1 MKRLLPMILIAL
13 TLSACG
19 RKDQFKDINDEGT
32 KYSFNAS
39 AASTTLTK
47 AEEAMVVAS
56 NDFGFRIASG
66 IGDKSFIFS
75 PLSASILLGMLGEG
89 AEGET
94 AAEISRVLGF
104 GDAGRQQ
111 VNEFSRNMMV
121 IADKSSEAVVR
132 IANAI
137 ILNKGYTLKESYVKA
152 VREYYD
158 AKAVTLDFAN
168 PSTLRYINSWASEK
182 TNGLIPELLKEVD
195 PGAFSYLMDALYFK
209 GSWVEEFDE
218 EREEKDFFKED
229 GSKSK
234 VKMMCARMGHYQ
246 YCKTPEAQAVGIDYK
261 GGNYR
266 MSIILPSDGNKVS
279 DVLSAL
285 GEGLW
290 EEIVSSFSFTPALI
304 FMPSFETASEVPLK
318 SILQSMGV
326 SHAFSNADF
335 SRMTDYSVAV
345 DDIFQKAKIKVDKY
359 GTEAA
364 AVTVAVMKETAMPMP
379 EDPVVFK
386 ADHPFIYL
394 ITERTTGSIL
404 FLGVFAG

>member
-1 MKRLLPMILIAL
+1 MNRLFSFLVLIFAL
-13 TLSACG
+13 ASCG
-19 RKDQFKDINDEGT
+19 RERVPDSIIENNS
-32 KYSFNAS
+32 YSFKAGE
-39 AASTTLTK
+39 ASTTLTK
-47 AEEAMVVAS
+47 AQEAMVVAS
-56 NDFGFRIASG
+56 NDFGFKVASRIKE
-66 IGDKSFIFS
+66 KSFIFS

-94 AAEISRVLGF
+94 AAQISRVLGF

-121 IADKSSEAVVR
+121 IADNSSEAVVR

-137 ILNKGYTLKESYVKA
+137 VLNKGYTLKDSFIKA

-158 AKAVTLDFAN
+158 AKAVTMDFAN
-168 PSTLRYINSWASEK
+168 PATLRYINGWASEK

-209 GSWVEEFDE
+209 GAWTDEFQQWKQDA
-218 EREEKDFFKED
+218 DFFKED
-229 GSKSK
+229 GSTSK
-234 VKMMCARMGHYQ
+234 VNMLNSLIREYP
-246 YCKTPEAQAVGIDYK
+246 YCKTTVAQAVALDYK

-266 MSIILPSDGNKVS
+266 MTLVLPSEGNNVS

-290 EEIVSSFSFTPALI
+290 KDISSALSGAPAILY
-304 FMPSFETASEVPLK
+304 MPSFETASDVPLK
-318 SILQSMGV
+318 DILKSMGMTA
-326 SHAFSNADF
+326 AFGAADF
-335 SRMTDYSVAV
+335 SRMTDFSVAV
-345 DDIFQKAKIKVDKY
+345 DDIFQKAKIKVDRY

-364 AVTVAVMKETAMPMP
+364 AVTVAVVKETAFPIMDEPLKI
-379 EDPVVFK
+379 V

-394 ITERTTGSIL
+394 ITERTTGALL
-404 FLGVFAG
+404 FVGVFAG